1 MLFDGNRLMLLKNC
15 CLISESIRKRKFNL
29 PSRCMKI
36 ALTFFLTC
44 ANFLTAVSS
53 QELSKNVDVNS
64 VSAAAEKQN
73 TGSDSITPPNDSQGK
88 TSELKSDKDMDDWSM
103 FRGNSLGT
111 GYSKTTLAEKL
122 ELVWTFKVPKGAFE
136 STAAIVG
143 DVVYIGDLDGKV
155 YALDLSTGKKKWEF
169 KTESGFTASPA
180 VKEGLV
186 FIGDYDGTFYCLDK
200 DGNLKWKHET
210 GAEINSSANFFKDNV
225 LFGSQDATLYCLN
238 MKTGKEVWNFQI
250 EDQIRCSPTVVEG
263 RCFVAGCDARLH
275 IIDLEKGKGLTAV
288 DIDGPTMATPAV
300 VGDSTYFGTEQGT
313 AFSINWKT
321 AKKNWDVR
329 IDERGDSIRSSPA
342 ITKVGKKQV
351 MIFGARSKHVY
362 CIDLEKGHKLWEYK
376 TKSMVDSSPAIAG
389 GRVFFGTDRG
399 KLVALNTKDGS
410 LAWET
415 DLGGTIA
422 ASPAI
427 AKSKLIISN
436 DRGTVFCFGKK
447 D

>member
-1 MLFDGNRLMLLKNC
+1 MLLKNG
-15 CLISESIRKRKFNL
+15 CLISISIRKPEL
-29 PSRCMKI
+29 YLSSRQVRV
-36 ALTFFLTC
+36 ALTLLLICAIFFTP
-44 ANFLTAVSS
+44 AAG
-53 QELSKNVDVNS
+53 QEVSKNADDK
-64 VSAAAEKQN
+64 AAAAATDKQN
-73 TGSDSITPPNDSQGK
+73 PGKKQLSPTNDRKGEA
-88 TSELKSDKDMDDWSM
+88 SELKSDKETDDWSM

-111 GYSKTTLAEKL
+111 GYSKTTLPEKL
-122 ELVWTFKVPKGAFE
+122 ELVWTFKVPQGAFE

-143 DVVYIGDLDGKV
+143 NVVYIGDLDGKV
-155 YALDLSTGKKKWEF
+155 YALDLNTGKKKWEF

-180 VKEGLV
+180 VKDGLV
-186 FIGDYDGTFYCLDK
+186 FIGDYDGTFYCLDQ
-200 DGNLKWKHET
+200 DGKLKWKHET

-225 LFGSQDATLYCLN
+225 LFGSQDATLYCIN

-250 EDQIRCSPTVVEG
+250 EDQIRCSPTVVAG

-313 AFSINWKT
+313 VFSINWKT

-342 ITKVGKKQV
+342 ITNVGQKKVMV
-351 MIFGARSKHVY
+351 FGARSKHVY
-362 CIDLEKGHKLWEYK
+362 CIDLEKGHKMWEYK

-389 GRVFFGTDRG
+389 DRAFFGTDRG
-399 KLVALNTKDGS
+399 KLIALNTKDGT